1 MEQQKT
7 TSTSYPELSSDC
19 LPANFLREELPHLFR
34 QEEDG
39 TEGKLRV
46 LSLFS
51 GCGGMDLGFE
61 GHFIA
66 NRKSFAA
73 NDERIERVINDDWLL
88 LRPTRFRTVFA
99 NDILPEACVA
109 WNAYMRRFGYSPEI
123 YHCQSVVELVK
134 AQQAGAEVFPR
145 DIDVVT
151 GGFPCQDFSVA
162 GKRQGFDSLKDDKGQ
177 FRTADKPSEET
188 RGKLYYWMKQ
198 VIDITRPKI
207 FVAENVKGLVN
218 LGNVKDIIQQDFAS
232 ADGNGYIVLPPKV
245 LHAGNYGVPET
256 RERVIFIGVRRDAL
270 RPEAIE
276 ALESEV
282 IPAEYDPYPTPTHA
296 GNIKDESLL
305 PAVTTRD
312 VLKGLKEPDETQDE
326 SQRYYSGA
334 KYLRNGSQGQ
344 TEINLDGMGPTIR
357 SEHHGNI
364 EYRRLSAEHGG
375 KQAAELAKG
384 LKERRLTPRECAL
397 IQTFPPD
404 YPFVIRKE
412 SERRFILSPSGAY
425 KVIGNAVP
433 PVLAFHLAT
442 RLEQLWPKY
451 FV

>member
-19 LPANFLREELPHLFR
+19 LPADFLREELPRIFHR
-34 QEEDG
+34 EENG
-39 TEGKLRV
+39 AEGKLRV

-73 NDERIERVINDDWLL
+73 DDERIERVINDDWLL
-88 LRPTRFRTVFA
+88 LRPTRFQTVFA
-99 NDILPEACVA
+99 NDILPEANVA
-109 WNAYMRRFGYSPEI
+109 WNAYMRRFGHSPET

-162 GKRQGFDSLKDDKGQ
+162 GTRQGFDSLKDDKGQ

-270 RPEAIE
+270 RPEAIK

-282 IPAEYDPYPTPTHA
+282 IPVEYDPYPIPTHA

-312 VLKGLKEPDETQDE
+312 VLKGLKEPMETADE